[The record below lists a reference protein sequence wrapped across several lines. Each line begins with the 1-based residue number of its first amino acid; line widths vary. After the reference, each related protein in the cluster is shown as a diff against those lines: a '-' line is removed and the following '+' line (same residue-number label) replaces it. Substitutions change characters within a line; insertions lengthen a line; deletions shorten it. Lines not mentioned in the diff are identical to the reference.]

1 MVNSMTTGIFIGRFQ
16 PFHNGHLAIIKQA
29 LSEVDKLIIVIGSQ
43 QEARTENNPLTA
55 DERELLIRETLKS
68 LKMERFKIVKL
79 ADIPDDNKYAEY
91 VRENTGDFSVVY
103 CGENQLVKK
112 LFQEAGYKVVSSERL
127 NGWMAT
133 EIRKKIRND
142 ENYDELVPEIVK
154 ELMKK
159 MNLDKI
165 INKT

>member
-1 MVNSMTTGIFIGRFQ
+1 
-16 PFHNGHLAIIKQA
+16 
-29 LSEVDKLIIVIGSQ
+29 
-43 QEARTENNPLTA
+43 
-55 DERELLIRETLKS
+55 
-68 LKMERFKIVKL
+68 MERFKIVKL